1 MIVVDEVVMLFIL
14 VSKQEIF
21 AGKKWNL
28 TFKAMIKIWRT
39 ILEFDWTEQVSFFDT
54 VYLIY
59 DKIFANDF
67 YGFNELKLVGI
78 LQKKNRIKKAKFI

>member
-28 TFKAMIKIWRT
+28 TFKAMILISAKAGENFYQLKQLKINMRQ
-39 ILEFDWTEQVSFFDT
+39 LS
-54 VYLIY
+54 
-59 DKIFANDF
+59 
-67 YGFNELKLVGI
+67 
-78 LQKKNRIKKAKFI
+78 